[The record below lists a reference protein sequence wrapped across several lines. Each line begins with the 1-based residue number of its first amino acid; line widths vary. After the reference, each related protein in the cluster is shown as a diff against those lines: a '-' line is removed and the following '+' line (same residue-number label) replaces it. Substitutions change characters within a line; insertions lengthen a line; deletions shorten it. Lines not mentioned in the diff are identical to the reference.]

1 MPLEE
6 LLIPETP
13 IWELVVRGLVIYFA
27 LMVAF
32 RLIGKRE
39 FGQLGPFDLILLLI
53 ISEAISPAIN
63 AEDKSITAGLIVA
76 ATLFIVNYLMGWA
89 QFRSPALKK
98 LLSGEP
104 QELIRDGRP
113 DQQVMNRERM
123 SVDDI
128 IAELRLKGI
137 DGLER
142 VRLGYLEDNGSI
154 SALLRQE
161 PSSEQHQ
168 AAAQQEQVQHTK
180 AV

>member
-6 LLIPETP
+6 LFIPETP
-13 IWELVVRGLVIYFA
+13 VWELVARGIVIYFA
-27 LMVAF
+27 LMLAF

-39 FGQLGPFDLILLLI
+39 FGQLGAFDLILLLI

-63 AEDKSITAGLIVA
+63 ADDRAVTAGLIVA
-76 ATLFIVNYLMGWA
+76 ATLFVVNYLMGWA

-98 LLSGEP
+98 VLSGEAE
-104 QELIRDGRP
+104 ELIRDGRP

-128 IAELRLKGI
+128 VAELRLKGI
-137 DGLER
+137 DGLDK

-161 PSSEQHQ
+161 PSNEQHQ
-168 AAAQQEQVQHTK
+168 ASTQVEQERHTK